1 MGQNLT
7 FFKIGTIGRTYRYI
21 QRYRQ
26 ILTILF
32 KYGFGDVIDALKI
45 EQYLEIGLQMVS
57 RRRREKIESLS
68 RAARVRMA
76 LEELGPTFIKMGQIL
91 STRPDLLP
99 IEFVQELFQL
109 QDNVPSFPFDDVK
122 ATMEKE
128 LKRPINTAFS
138 SFDKKPIAAASI
150 GQVHKATTLKGEKVA
165 VKIQRPGVR
174 RIIEVD
180 LEIMMHLAGLMERHL
195 KGMDIQRPSRIVEEF
210 ASTLEKELD
219 YTLEGAHMER
229 FARQFANEPTIHVP
243 ILYRQLTTKRIL
255 TMEYI
260 EGIKASDITSLEAQ
274 GFDRCKIAKRGLDLL
289 MKQIFV
295 HGFFH
300 ADPHPGNIFVL
311 PDNILCYIDFGMMG
325 RINLKTRER
334 FADLIS
340 SIVYRD
346 EIKATDALLKLIDSD
361 KPLEN
366 YIALQ
371 KDVAEFMDKHC
382 YRPLKDVNLSDMLH
396 QLIEIITKHRLIIPP
411 DLFLMIKALSTIEG
425 IGRKLD
431 PDLDIIDQAA
441 PFIKRI
447 QLNRIHPKRL
457 IKDITESGSDFL
469 NLIQDIPGE
478 LHDIFRLLRQGKM
491 KIEFEHQGLDE
502 MLAVHNR
509 ISNRIA
515 FAIIL
520 ASLVI
525 GSSLIILSGIP
536 PIWRGIPIIG
546 LLGFLIAGAM
556 GLGLLIFILK
566 SGMM

>member
-1 MGQNLT
+1 MT
-7 FFKIGTIGRTYRYI
+7 FFEIRDIGRTYRYV

-26 ILTILF
+26 ILTVLF
-32 KYGFGDVIDALKI
+32 KYGFGDIIDALKI
-45 EQYLEIGLQMVS
+45 EQYLEVGLQMVS
-57 RRRREKIESLS
+57 REPREKIETLS

-99 IEFVQELFQL
+99 IEFVQEISKL
-109 QDNVPSFPFDDVK
+109 QDNVPPFPFEQVK
-122 ATMEKE
+122 ATIEKE
-128 LKRPINTAFS
+128 FKKTLDHAFL
-138 SFDKKPIAAASI
+138 SFDGRPIAAASI
-150 GQVHKATTLKGEKVA
+150 GQVHRAVMLNGKKAA
-165 VKIQRPGVR
+165 VKIQRPGVK

-210 ASTLEKELD
+210 ADTLGKELD

-229 FARQFANEPTIHVP
+229 FARQFANEPTVHVP
-243 ILYRQLTTKRIL
+243 ALYRELTTKHVL

-260 EGIKASDITSLEAQ
+260 SGIKASDIETLEKK
-274 GFDRCKIAKRGLDLL
+274 GFDRCKIARQGLDLI
-289 MKQIFV
+289 MKQVFI

-311 PDNILCYIDFGMMG
+311 PDNIFCYIDFGMMG

-340 SIVYRD
+340 SIVDRD
-346 EIKATDALLKLIDSD
+346 EVKAADALLRLIDSD
-361 KPLEN
+361 KSIDD
-366 YIALQ
+366 YIPLQ

-382 YRPLKDVNLSDMLH
+382 YHPLKDVNFEDMLN
-396 QLIEIITKHRLIIPP
+396 QLLQIITKHQLIIPQ

-425 IGRKLD
+425 IGRRLD
-431 PDLDIIDQAA
+431 PDLDVVDQAA

-447 QLNRIHPKRL
+447 LLNRILPKRI
-457 IKDITESGSDFL
+457 IKDLTSSGND
-469 NLIQDIPGE
+469 LIHLLQDIPGE
-478 LHDIFRLLRQGKM
+478 LHDILRLMRQGKM
-491 KIEFEHQGLDE
+491 KIEFEHQGLEE

-525 GSSLIILSGIP
+525 GSSLIVVSGIP
-536 PIWRGIPIIG
+536 PIWRGIPVIG

-556 GLGLLIFILK
+556 GLWLLIFILR

>member
-1 MGQNLT
+1 MT
-7 FFKIGTIGRTYRYI
+7 FLEIGNIGRTYRYV

-26 ILTILF
+26 ILTVLF
-32 KYGFGDVIDALKI
+32 KYGFGDIIDALKI

-68 RAARVRMA
+68 RAARIRMA

-99 IEFVQELFQL
+99 IEFIRELFKL
-109 QDNVPSFPFDDVK
+109 QDRVPSFPFKDVK
-122 ATMEKE
+122 TTIMKE
-128 LKRPINTAFS
+128 LKKPVEKAFLK
-138 SFDKKPIAAASI
+138 FDKRPIAAASI
-150 GQVHKATTLKGEKVA
+150 GQVHSAVTFQGKKVA
-165 VKIQRPGVR
+165 VKIQRPGIK

-195 KGMDIQRPSRIVEEF
+195 KGVSIQRPSRIVKEF
-210 ASTLEKELD
+210 ANTLEKELD
-219 YTLEGAHMER
+219 YTLEGAYMER
-229 FARQFANEPTIHVP
+229 FARQFTDEPAVHVP
-243 ILYRQLTTKRIL
+243 ILYRQLTTRRVL
-255 TMEYI
+255 TMEFI
-260 EGIKASDITSLEAQ
+260 EGIKASDIKVLEKQ
-274 GFDRCKIAKRGLDLL
+274 GYDRRKIARNGLNLI
-289 MKQIFV
+289 MKQVFV

-300 ADPHPGNIFVL
+300 ADPHPGNIFIL
-311 PDNILCYIDFGMMG
+311 PGNVLCYIDFGMMG
-325 RINLKTRER
+325 RISLKTRER

-340 SIVYRD
+340 SVVYRD
-346 EIKATDALLKLIDSD
+346 ELKAVDALLRLIDND
-361 KPLEN
+361 KPAGNYTLLE
-366 YIALQ
+366 

-382 YRPLKDVNLSDMLH
+382 YRPLKDINLGDMLH
-396 QLIEIITKHRLIIPP
+396 QFLEIITKHKLIIPP

-425 IGRKLD
+425 IGRRLD
-431 PDLDIIDQAA
+431 PDLDVIEQAE
-441 PFIKRI
+441 PFIRQI
-447 QLNRIHPKRL
+447 QLNRIHPKRI
-457 IKDITESGSDFL
+457 IKDIADSGNDFIRIL
-469 NLIQDIPGE
+469 QDIPGE

>member
-1 MGQNLT
+1 MAFLE
-7 FFKIGTIGRTYRYI
+7 IGNIGRTYRYV

-26 ILTILF
+26 ILTVLF
-32 KYGFGDVIDALKI
+32 KYGFGDVIDALRI

-57 RRRREKIESLS
+57 RRRRKKIESLS
-68 RAARVRMA
+68 RAARIRMA

-99 IEFVQELFQL
+99 IEFIEEFSKL
-109 QDNVPSFPFDDVK
+109 QDNVPSFPYEAVK
-122 ATMEKE
+122 ASMEKE
-128 LKRPINTAFS
+128 LKQSIDKAFS
-138 SFDKKPIAAASI
+138 SFEEKPIAAASI
-150 GQVHKATTLKGEKVA
+150 GQVHRAVMLNGGKVA
-165 VKIQRPGVR
+165 VKIQRPGVK

-180 LEIMMHLAGLMERHL
+180 LEIMMHLAGLTERHL

-210 ASTLEKELD
+210 ATTLEKELD
-219 YTLEGAHMER
+219 YTLEGAYMER
-229 FARQFANEPTIHVP
+229 FARQFVNEPTVHVP
-243 ILYRQLTTKRIL
+243 ALYRELTTRRIL

-260 EGIKASDITSLEAQ
+260 EGIKASDIETLEKR
-274 GFDRCKIAKRGLDLL
+274 GFDRCKIARQGLNLI
-289 MKQIFV
+289 MKQVFV

-325 RINLKTRER
+325 RIDLRTRER
-334 FADLIS
+334 FADLIL

-346 EIKATDALLKLIDSD
+346 EIRAADSLLRLIGSD
-361 KPLEN
+361 DFIDD
-366 YIALQ
+366 YSSLQ
-371 KDVAEFMDKHC
+371 KDIAEFMDKHC
-382 YRPLKDVNLSDMLH
+382 YRPLKDIDLGDMLH
-396 QLIEIITKHRLIIPP
+396 QLLEISTRHQLIIPQ
-411 DLFLMIKALSTIEG
+411 DLFLMIKALSTVEG

-431 PDLDIIDQAA
+431 PNLDVIEQAA

-447 QLNRIHPKRL
+447 RLNRIHPKR
-457 IKDITESGSDFL
+457 IINDIANSGNDFIHL
-469 NLIQDIPGE
+469 LKDIPGE

-525 GSSLIILSGIP
+525 GSSLIVLSGIP
-536 PIWRGIPIIG
+536 PIWKGIPIIG

>member
-1 MGQNLT
+1 MT
-7 FFKIGTIGRTYRYI
+7 FLRIGNIGRTYRYV

-26 ILTILF
+26 ILTVLF
-32 KYGFGDVIDALKI
+32 KYGFGDIVDALRI
-45 EQYLEIGLQMVS
+45 EQYLEIGLNMVS

-99 IEFVQELFQL
+99 VEFIEEFSTL
-109 QDNVPSFPFDDVK
+109 QDNVPSFPYEDVK
-122 ATMEKE
+122 KTIEKE
-128 LKRPINTAFS
+128 LK
-138 SFDKKPIAAASI
+138 KPLDRIFLKFEEKCIAAASI
-150 GQVHKATTLKGEKVA
+150 GQVHMAVTLNGEKVA
-165 VKIQRPGVR
+165 VKIQRPGVK

-210 ASTLEKELD
+210 AVTLEKELD
-219 YTLEGAHMER
+219 YTLEGAFMER
-229 FARQFANEPTIHVP
+229 FARQFVNEPGVHVP
-243 ILYRQLTTKRIL
+243 VLYRELTTRRVL

-260 EGIKASDITSLEAQ
+260 NGIKSSDIETLKKK
-274 GFDRCKIAKRGLDLL
+274 GFDCCKIARKGLDLI
-289 MKQIFV
+289 MKQVFV

-311 PDNILCYIDFGMMG
+311 PGNILCFIDFGMMG
-325 RINLKTRER
+325 RISLRTRER

-346 EIKATDALLKLIDSD
+346 ELKAADALLRLIDSD
-361 KPLEN
+361 NPIDD
-366 YIALQ
+366 YSSLQ
-371 KDVAEFMDKHC
+371 KDIAEFMDKHC
-382 YRPLKDVNLSDMLH
+382 YRPLKDIDPGDMLH
-396 QLIEIITKHRLIIPP
+396 QILEITTKHQLIIPQN
-411 DLFLMIKALSTIEG
+411 LFLMIKALSTIEG
-425 IGRKLD
+425 IGRRLD
-431 PDLDIIDQAA
+431 PDLDVIEKAA
-441 PFIKRI
+441 PFIRRI
-447 QLNRIHPKRL
+447 RLNRINPKRM
-457 IKDITESGSDFL
+457 IKDIANSGND
-469 NLIQDIPGE
+469 LIHLLQDIPGE

-502 MLAVHNR
+502 MYAVHNR

-520 ASLVI
+520 AALII
-525 GSSLIILSGIP
+525 GSSLIVLSGIP
-536 PIWRGIPIIG
+536 PIWMGIPIIG

-556 GLGLLIFILK
+556 GLWLLIFILK